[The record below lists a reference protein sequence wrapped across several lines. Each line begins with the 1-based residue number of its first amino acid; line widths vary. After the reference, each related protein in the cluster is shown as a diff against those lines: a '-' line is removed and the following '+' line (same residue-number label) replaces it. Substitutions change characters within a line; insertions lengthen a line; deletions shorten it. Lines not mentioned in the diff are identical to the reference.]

1 MNLIEQT
8 LISLLGI
15 YPFISS
21 PMLVKDFLT
30 SGADVTSK
38 DIKGNTAVHYAAKS
52 GSADALES
60 LSGFKEWF
68 RINFQNTCYT
78 CHD

>member
-1 MNLIEQT
+1 
-8 LISLLGI
+8 
-15 YPFISS
+15 
-21 PMLVKDFLT
+21 MLVKDFLT

-60 LSGFKEWF
+60 LSGFKE
-68 RINFQNTCYT
+68 
-78 CHD
+78 